1 MQQISYYQSPLGKM
15 LIAADDIGICGI
27 WFEDQKFYAA
37 KLNQDYIELENE
49 DIIQEK
55 KWLDIYFSG
64 KQPDFTPK
72 LHLVGTN
79 FQLDV
84 WNILLKIPY
93 GKTTTYGNISQEL
106 VLKYHKEHMSAQAV
120 GNAVGRNPISIIV
133 PCHRVIG
140 ANGKLTGYAGGLDKK
155 SKLLALE
162 KLEYSL

>member
-49 DIIQEK
+49 DIIQAK

>member
-27 WFEDQKFYAA
+27 WFENQKFYAA

-49 DIIQEK
+49 DIIQAK

>member
-49 DIIQEK
+49 DIIQAK

-133 PCHRVIG
+133 PCHRVIA

>member
-49 DIIQEK
+49 DIIQAK

-140 ANGKLTGYAGGLDKK
+140 DNGKLTGYAGGLDKK

>member
-1 MQQISYYQSPLGKM
+1 MQQISYYQSPLDKM

-49 DIIQEK
+49 DIIQAK

>member
-49 DIIQEK
+49 DIIQAK

-84 WNILLKIPY
+84 WNMLLKIPY